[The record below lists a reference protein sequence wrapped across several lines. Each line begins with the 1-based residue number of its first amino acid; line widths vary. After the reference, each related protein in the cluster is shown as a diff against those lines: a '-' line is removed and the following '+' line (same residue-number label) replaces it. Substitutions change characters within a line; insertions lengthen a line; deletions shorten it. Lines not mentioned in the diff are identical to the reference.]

1 MRTVWALATVAN
13 SRMRMRRFVTPN
25 PTRTTSSLF
34 RLREHT
40 CEIETFRLRQQRFP
54 EVADL
59 LQPRRGVVDAEV
71 VDADAVLD
79 FIPRHR
85 HRNAG
90 ERRGADG
97 VDRRQRAAPGVLV
110 V

>member
-1 MRTVWALATVAN
+1 MRTVWALATVATVAN
-13 SRMRMRRFVTPN
+13 SRMRMRRFVTPH
-25 PTRTTSSLF
+25 PTRATSSLF
-34 RLREHT
+34 RRREHT
-40 CEIETFRLRQQRFP
+40 CQIETFRFRQQRFP

-71 VDADAVLD
+71 INAHPVLD

-90 ERRGADG
+90 EWRGADG
-97 VDRRQRAAPGVLV
+97 VDRRQRAA
-110 V
+110 